1 MFKPKS
7 CEDSNRKDSLFILI
21 YLFIYRAGDKKQ
33 MAKSR
38 VCIDMFQQH
47 QTASKLTELSQQIE
61 YDNLHIGRTDCRIV
75 GLGFIDYP

>member
-1 MFKPKS
+1 MPQ
-7 CEDSNRKDSLFILI
+7 CSNQSLVKTLI
-21 YLFIYRAGDKKQ
+21 ERTACLYLFIYRAGDKKQ